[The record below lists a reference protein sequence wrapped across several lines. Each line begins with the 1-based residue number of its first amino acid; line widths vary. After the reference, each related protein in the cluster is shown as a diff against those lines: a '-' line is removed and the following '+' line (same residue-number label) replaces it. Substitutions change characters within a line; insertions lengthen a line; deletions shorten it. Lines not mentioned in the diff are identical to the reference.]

1 MKETSGQRRCLGNVQ
16 DDEIRPGVLGAAVAM
31 VALAVGI
38 VVWIF
43 GSVPAGAP
51 VAEDE
56 SGSSRTRAGRRSHA
70 SQGWSEAGERAE
82 GVVYSGQAVDLGAE
96 YDDPQVQAYSRSF
109 ASVPDG
115 GTGAPFVPTR
125 HLGQVISVDGDAPI
139 AAGASCHVRVL
150 PVASYSFNCL
160 ISVVCDDVVIYPDSE
175 QRAGYAPCD
184 VEGGLVTRALDQGIT
199 SSDGD
204 PAVDVDLAHGRVVVS
219 DDGPA
224 GRRFSATIG
233 MRRI

>member
-1 MKETSGQRRCLGNVQ
+1 MHE
-16 DDEIRPGVLGAAVAM
+16 DEIRPGVLVGAVAM

-43 GSVPAGAP
+43 GSAPAGAP

-56 SGSSRTRAGRRSHA
+56 SESSRARSRDR
-70 SQGWSEAGERAE
+70 SRSSEGWRSGAARAE
-82 GVVYSGQAVDLGAE
+82 GVTYSGQAVDLTAE
-96 YDDPQVQAYSRSF
+96 YEDPQVQASSRSY

-115 GTGAPFVPTR
+115 GTGAPFMPTR
-125 HLGQVISVDGDAPI
+125 HLGQVISVDGDSPI

-150 PVASYSFNCL
+150 PVANYSFNCL
-160 ISVVCDDVVIYPDSE
+160 ISVVCDDVVIYPDAE

-184 VEGGLVTRALDQGIT
+184 VEGGLVTRALDQGVT

-204 PAVDVDLAHGRVVVS
+204 PAVDIDLPHGRVVVS